1 MQETLDKRRVGD
13 RPSMRVQL
21 IELISPPAYQF
32 ALLCNFV
39 IIGLQGSV
47 WVLGVSCPLLS
58 RSC

>member
-1 MQETLDKRRVGD
+1 MRETLDKRRVGD
-13 RPSMRVQL
+13 RPGMRVQL